1 MSEKLEMRELNGGD
15 IFTMLSIIGKLD
27 IKEEVVSL
35 IERQHSKGKDV
46 IALADHKKKKPTKK
60 EQEVT
65 EIEYQKRGMV
75 LVTDIGF
82 AILRHVNDAKADINK
97 FLADLT
103 GTSQKEIESLSMLD
117 YSKLLIDFGKKAE
130 LKDFF
135 QSIAS
140 LLG

>member
-35 IERQHSKGKDV
+35 IERQHSTGKDV
-46 IALADHKKKKPTKK
+46 ARLADHKKKKLTKK
-60 EQEVT
+60 EQEVV
-65 EIEYQKRGMV
+65 EAEYQKRGMV

-117 YSKLLIDFGKKAE
+117 YSKLLFDFGKKGE

>member
-1 MSEKLEMRELNGGD
+1 MSEKLEMRELNGSD
-15 IFTMLSIIGKLD
+15 IFTMLSIVGKLD

-35 IERQHSKGKDV
+35 IERQHSTGKDV
-46 IALADHKKKKPTKK
+46 IALADHKKKKLTKK
-60 EQEVT
+60 EQEAT

-140 LLG
+140 LLV

>member
-27 IKEEVVSL
+27 IKEEVVGL
-35 IERQHSKGKDV
+35 IERQHSTGKDV
-46 IALADHKKKKPTKK
+46 IVLADYKKKKLTKK
-60 EQEVT
+60 EQEVAST
-65 EIEYQKRGMV
+65 EYQKRGMV

-103 GTSQKEIESLSMLD
+103 GTSQKEIESLSMLE

>member
-1 MSEKLEMRELNGGD
+1 
-15 IFTMLSIIGKLD
+15 
-27 IKEEVVSL
+27 
-35 IERQHSKGKDV
+35 
-46 IALADHKKKKPTKK
+46 
-60 EQEVT
+60 
-65 EIEYQKRGMV
+65 MV

-103 GTSQKEIESLSMLD
+103 GTSQREIESLSMLE

>member
-27 IKEEVVSL
+27 IKEEVVAL
-35 IERQHSKGKDV
+35 IERQYGTGKDV

-60 EQEVT
+60 EQEVAST
-65 EIEYQKRGMV
+65 EYQKRGMV

-82 AILRHVNDAKADINK
+82 AILRHVNDAKADVNK

-117 YSKLLIDFGKKAE
+117 SSKLLIDFGKKAE

>member
-15 IFTMLSIIGKLD
+15 IFTMLSIVGELD
-27 IKEEVVSL
+27 IKEEVVGL
-35 IERQHSKGKDV
+35 IERQYGTGKDV
-46 IALADHKKKKPTKK
+46 ATLADHKKKKPTKK
-60 EQEVT
+60 EQEVAST
-65 EIEYQKRGMV
+65 EYQKRGMV

-103 GTSQKEIESLSMLD
+103 GTSQKEIESLSMLE

>member
-1 MSEKLEMRELNGGD
+1 MSEKLKMRELNGGD

-35 IERQHSKGKDV
+35 IERQHSTGKDV
-46 IALADHKKKKPTKK
+46 IELADHKKKKLTKK
-60 EQEVT
+60 EQEVAET
-65 EIEYQKRGMV
+65 EYQKRGMV

>member
-15 IFTMLSIIGKLD
+15 IFTMLSIVGKLD
-27 IKEEVVSL
+27 IKEEVVGL
-35 IERQHSKGKDV
+35 IERQHSTGKDV

>member
-1 MSEKLEMRELNGGD
+1 MSEKLEMRELTGGD

-27 IKEEVVSL
+27 IKEEVVGL
-35 IERQHSKGKDV
+35 IERQHSTGKDV
-46 IALADHKKKKPTKK
+46 IALADHKKKKSTKK
-60 EQEVT
+60 EQEAT
-65 EIEYQKRGMV
+65 ETKYQKRGMV

-82 AILRHVNDAKADINK
+82 AILRHINDAKVDINK

-117 YSKLLIDFGKKAE
+117 YSKLLVDFGKKAE

>member
-27 IKEEVVSL
+27 IKEEVVGL
-35 IERQHSKGKDV
+35 IERQHSTGKDV
-46 IALADHKKKKPTKK
+46 IALADNKKKKLTKK
-60 EQEVT
+60 EQEVAST
-65 EIEYQKRGMV
+65 EYQKRGMV

>member
-27 IKEEVVSL
+27 IKEEVVAL
-35 IERQHSKGKDV
+35 IERQYGTEKDV

-60 EQEVT
+60 EQEVAST
-65 EIEYQKRGMV
+65 EYQKRGMV

-82 AILRHVNDAKADINK
+82 AILRHVNDAKADINR

-103 GTSQKEIESLSMLD
+103 GASQKEIESLSMLD

>member
-27 IKEEVVSL
+27 IKEEVVAL
-35 IERQHSKGKDV
+35 IERQYGTGKDV

-60 EQEVT
+60 EQEVASA
-65 EIEYQKRGMV
+65 EYQKRGMV

-103 GTSQKEIESLSMLD
+103 GTSQKEIESLSMLE
-117 YSKLLIDFGKKAE
+117 YSKLLVDFGKKAE

>member
-35 IERQHSKGKDV
+35 IERQHSTGKDV

-60 EQEVT
+60 EQEVADN
-65 EIEYQKRGMV
+65 EYQKRGMV

-103 GTSQKEIESLSMLD
+103 GTSQKEIESLSMLE

-140 LLG
+140 LLD

>member
-15 IFTMLSIIGKLD
+15 IFTMLSIVGKLD

-35 IERQHSKGKDV
+35 IERQHSTGKDV
-46 IALADHKKKKPTKK
+46 IALADHKKKKLTKK
-60 EQEVT
+60 EQEVAET
-65 EIEYQKRGMV
+65 EYQKRGMV

-82 AILRHVNDAKADINK
+82 AILRHVNDAKADISK

>member
-35 IERQHSKGKDV
+35 IERQHSTGKDV
-46 IALADHKKKKPTKK
+46 ATLADHKKKKLTKK
-60 EQEVT
+60 EQEVV
-65 EIEYQKRGMV
+65 EAEYQKRGMV

-117 YSKLLIDFGKKAE
+117 YSKLLFDFGKKGE

-140 LLG
+140 LLD

>member
-1 MSEKLEMRELNGGD
+1 MAETLKMRELNGGD

-27 IKEEVVSL
+27 IREEVVSL
-35 IERQHSKGKDV
+35 IERQYGTEKDV
-46 IALADHKKKKPTKK
+46 IALADHKKKKLTKK
-60 EQEVT
+60 EQEVAET
-65 EIEYQKRGMV
+65 EYQKRGMV

-103 GTSQKEIESLSMLD
+103 GASQKEIESLSMID
-117 YSKLLIDFGKKAE
+117 YSKLLIYFGKKAE

>member
-1 MSEKLEMRELNGGD
+1 
-15 IFTMLSIIGKLD
+15 
-27 IKEEVVSL
+27 
-35 IERQHSKGKDV
+35 
-46 IALADHKKKKPTKK
+46 
-60 EQEVT
+60 
-65 EIEYQKRGMV
+65 
-75 LVTDIGF
+75 
-82 AILRHVNDAKADINK
+82 
-97 FLADLT
+97 LADLT

>member
-35 IERQHSKGKDV
+35 IERQHSTGKDV

-103 GTSQKEIESLSMLD
+103 STSQKKIESLSMLD

>member
-15 IFTMLSIIGKLD
+15 IFTMLSIVGKLD

-35 IERQHSKGKDV
+35 IERQHSTGKDV

-135 QSIAS
+135 RSIAS

>member
-1 MSEKLEMRELNGGD
+1 MSEKFEMRELNGGD

-35 IERQHSKGKDV
+35 IERQQSTGKDV
-46 IALADHKKKKPTKK
+46 IALDDHKKKKLTKK

-65 EIEYQKRGMV
+65 EIEYQKRGMA

-103 GTSQKEIESLSMLD
+103 GASQKEIESLSMLD

>member
-27 IKEEVVSL
+27 IKEEVVGL
-35 IERQHSKGKDV
+35 IERQYGTEKDV

-60 EQEVT
+60 EQEVASND
-65 EIEYQKRGMV
+65 YQKRGMV

-103 GTSQKEIESLSMLD
+103 GTNQKEIESLSMLD

>member
-27 IKEEVVSL
+27 IKEEVVAL
-35 IERQHSKGKDV
+35 IERQYGTGKDV

-60 EQEVT
+60 EQEVASA
-65 EIEYQKRGMV
+65 EYQKRGMV

-103 GTSQKEIESLSMLD
+103 GTNQKEIESLSMLE
-117 YSKLLIDFGKKAE
+117 YSKLLVDFGKKAE

>member
-27 IKEEVVSL
+27 IKEEVVAL
-35 IERQHSKGKDV
+35 IERQYGTGKDV

-60 EQEVT
+60 EQEAASA
-65 EIEYQKRGMV
+65 EFQKRGMV

-82 AILRHVNDAKADINK
+82 AILRHVNDAKADVNK

>member
-1 MSEKLEMRELNGGD
+1 MKKKMTVHRLLSGALVLLGFASCSNEDENLEIRCEYG
-15 IFTMLSIIGKLD
+15 T
-27 IKEEVVSL
+27 E
-35 IERQHSKGKDV
+35 KDV
-46 IALADHKKKKPTKK
+46 VALADHKKKKLTKK
-60 EQEVT
+60 EQEAT
-65 EIEYQKRGMV
+65 ETEYQKRGMV

-103 GTSQKEIESLSMLD
+103 GTSQREIESLSMLD

-135 QSIAS
+135 LSIAS

>member
-27 IKEEVVSL
+27 IKEEVVGL
-35 IERQHSKGKDV
+35 IERQYGTEKDV

-60 EQEVT
+60 EQEVAST
-65 EIEYQKRGMV
+65 EYQKRGMV

-82 AILRHVNDAKADINK
+82 AILRHVNDAKTDINK

-103 GTSQKEIESLSMLD
+103 GTSQKEIESLSMPD

-135 QSIAS
+135 QSIVL

>member
-15 IFTMLSIIGKLD
+15 IFTMLSIVGKLD

-35 IERQHSKGKDV
+35 IERQHSTGKDV
-46 IALADHKKKKPTKK
+46 IALDDHKKKKLTKK
-60 EQEVT
+60 EQEVVET
-65 EIEYQKRGMV
+65 EYQKRGMV

>member
-35 IERQHSKGKDV
+35 IERQQSTGKDV

>member
-27 IKEEVVSL
+27 IKEEVVAL
-35 IERQHSKGKDV
+35 IERQYGTGKDV

-60 EQEVT
+60 EQEVAST
-65 EIEYQKRGMV
+65 EYQKRGMV
-75 LVTDIGF
+75 LVTDISF

>member
-27 IKEEVVSL
+27 IKEEVVAL
-35 IERQHSKGKDV
+35 IERQYGTGKDV

-60 EQEVT
+60 EQEVAST
-65 EIEYQKRGMV
+65 EYQKRGMV

-82 AILRHVNDAKADINK
+82 AILRHVNDAKADVNK

>member
-1 MSEKLEMRELNGGD
+1 MSEKLKMRELNGGD

-35 IERQHSKGKDV
+35 IERQYGTGKDV
-46 IALADHKKKKPTKK
+46 IVLADHKKKKPTKK
-60 EQEVT
+60 EQEVANT
-65 EIEYQKRGMV
+65 EYQKRGMV

-82 AILRHVNDAKADINK
+82 AILRHVNDAKADVNK

-117 YSKLLIDFGKKAE
+117 YSKLLIDFVKKAE